1 LFRHTCVVILLQES
15 AIDFT
20 EIEEALVLVKQ
31 KKQKSIPDPDFL
43 QKVDVEM
50 SKGKYCDT
58 KSGSYLLLDIST
70 STFCI
75 TIFTFRHFNIHF
87 LYHNIYL

>member
-1 LFRHTCVVILLQES
+1 MVDNLTNKTNYYSRLLFRHTCVVILLQES

-50 SKGKYCDT
+50 SKGKYCDR
-58 KSGSYLLLDIST
+58 KSG
-70 STFCI
+70 C
-75 TIFTFRHFNIHF
+75 
-87 LYHNIYL
+87 